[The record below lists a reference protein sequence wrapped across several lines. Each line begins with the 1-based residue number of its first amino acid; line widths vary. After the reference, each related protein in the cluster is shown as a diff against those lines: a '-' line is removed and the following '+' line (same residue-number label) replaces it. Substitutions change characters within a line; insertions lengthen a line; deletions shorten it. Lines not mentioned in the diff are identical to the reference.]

1 MCAPAHDT
9 ISYADRLFLAG
20 LKQPLRESIARQ
32 AVHKAA
38 RLLALALGQQLA
50 EARSSDDPL
59 LSAQAR
65 IRELEIQ
72 LRLGLELLEIVAAR
86 WDKLPEH
93 RRPHYTPHQ
102 RWLIL
107 HAARLRGDSAVEIAH
122 TVRVSVN
129 TIRNWTTELALD
141 PERQTVGS
149 LVKPTPPV
157 RRYSDSVRHLV
168 QAMAGLGFRR
178 RSPVRSLAP
187 AGSWPPR
194 PPDAS

>member
-1 MCAPAHDT
+1 MRAPAHDT
-9 ISYADRLFLAG
+9 CSYADRLFLAG

-32 AVHKAA
+32 AVHKAT

-59 LSAQAR
+59 QSAQAR

-72 LRLGLELLEIVAAR
+72 LRLELDLLEIVASR

-107 HAARLRGDSAVEIAH
+107 QAGRLRGDSAAEIAH

-129 TIRNWTTELALD
+129 TIRNWTSSPWIRSD
-141 PERQTVGS
+141 
-149 LVKPTPPV
+149 
-157 RRYSDSVRHLV
+157 RRWAR
-168 QAMAGLGFRR
+168 
-178 RSPVRSLAP
+178 
-187 AGSWPPR
+187 W
-194 PPDAS
+194 